1 MAGWLRAPGLLTGLR
16 APGLLTGRSLLLMLL
31 VSIVAVAAAPAPTT
45 AAPASDEEQSEY
57 IMILDPQAV
66 DVELLKQTCDQLTS
80 MDSTVRL
87 SAPWRDRSWR
97 WYVLPVR

>member
-1 MAGWLRAPGLLTGLR
+1 MVGKLRAPGLLTNL
-16 APGLLTGRSLLLMLL
+16 SLLL
-31 VSIVAVAAAPAPTT
+31 VFIVAVAAAPAPTT

-57 IMILDPQAV
+57 IMILNPQAV